1 MTVFSVKISSTLPVD
16 KQTLWRHMT
25 SMEGVNF
32 ELQPYLHMTFPA
44 THSNL
49 TTISRSNLGLTLFAS
64 ILLLFMYIPVD
75 LHWLRLV
82 DVQEGEGFHEHSCSL
97 LQQYWKHERYLVKG
111 EEGSDC
117 TQLVDEVEFCPRITF
132 LGYLLK
138 PVVKAIFRHRHIQLQ
153 KKFQQPSS

>member
-16 KQTLWRHMT
+16 KQTLWKHMT

-32 ELQPYLHMTFPA
+32 ELQPYLYMTYPA
-44 THSNL
+44 AQADLS
-49 TTISRSNLGLTLFAS
+49 TTPRSKIGSFLFAS

-82 DVQEGEGFHEHSCSL
+82 DVQEGEGFREHSCTL
-97 LQQYWKHERYLVKG
+97 LQQDWKHERYLVQG
-111 EEGSDC
+111 ENGSDT
-117 TQLVDEVEFCPRITF
+117 TQIVDEVEFSPRINV

-138 PVVKAIFRHRHIQLQ
+138 PVVKAIFRHRHLQLQ
-153 KKFQQPSS
+153 RKFQSSP